1 MAAND
6 LSSNA
11 VGTAQ
16 RQKVRHPL
24 KITGQCRLLSLFVC
38 IGQGVTGICT
48 HNQYSLAMALF
59 PVIANPLDDPFYYLN
74 NFMQVLDWLEHRYAD
89 VLSLEEQRFI
99 REFNGLP
106 RESRGLLVRMVM
118 RKGIHFRA
126 GKLHYVEIGDIASA
140 AGPLLALGWIDSQAP
155 LALET
160 LFEVLLKAEIVQC
173 LGSAIEQPQGKK
185 ADWLPALSERYPET
199 QSFRDWCPTLDDCLY
214 SLTIMGLCDRLRLMF
229 FGNLYQDWSEFV
241 LADLG
246 IFTYEKVEFSA
257 DSRGLRSREDVDA
270 CLFLHEQQ
278 QQFEAGEALAEVVER
293 INGLTLSNPW
303 LQRRRDKLLF
313 QIGQHCERI
322 ADFSTALVLYR
333 QCAYP
338 GARLRLIRVL
348 ERCEE
353 YELALDL
360 ATQAGQSPQSA
371 AEQQQLLRVLPRLR
385 RKLGGPAMKRAS
397 PREMVRL
404 DLQLPRVDPALSVE
418 YHVQAHL
425 SEEAAPVHYVENSL
439 INSLFGLLCWPA
451 IFAPLPGAFFHP
463 FQRGPV
469 DLLSEDF
476 HSRRADLF
484 QACLAELDDGR
495 YRRTIGERYAQKW
508 GVQSPFVFW
517 GVLSEELLEQALD
530 CLPAEHLK
538 HWFNRLL
545 LDIKANRAG
554 MPDLIQF
561 WPQQKTY
568 RMIEVKGPGDRLQD
582 NQLRWLEF
590 CHEHQMPIAVCYV
603 QWAEQDA

>member
-1 MAAND
+1 MA
-6 LSSNA
+6 
-11 VGTAQ
+11 
-16 RQKVRHPL
+16 H
-24 KITGQCRLLSLFVC
+24 
-38 IGQGVTGICT
+38 
-48 HNQYSLAMALF
+48 F
-59 PVIANPLDDPFYYLN
+59 PVTANPLDDPFYYLN

-89 VLSLEEQRFI
+89 VLSIEEQRFI
-99 REFNGLP
+99 RDFHQLP
-106 RESRGLLVRMVM
+106 RESRALLVRMVM

-126 GKLHYVEIGDIASA
+126 SKLHYVEIGDIGLA
-140 AGPLLALGWIDSQAP
+140 AEPLLALGWIDEQS
-155 LALET
+155 ALSIET
-160 LFEVLLKAEIVQC
+160 LFEVLLKAEILQC
-173 LGSAIEQPQGKK
+173 FGAAIDQPKGKK
-185 ADWLPALSERYPET
+185 TDWLPTLSERFPDA
-199 QSFRDWCPTLDDCLY
+199 QAFANWCPTLDERLF

-246 IFTYEKVEFSA
+246 IFTYEKVEFCA
-257 DSRGLRSREDVDA
+257 ESRGLRSRDDVDA
-270 CLFLHEQQ
+270 CLFLHHCQQ
-278 QQFEAGEALAEVVER
+278 RFEAGEAVAGIVEQ
-293 INGLTLSNPW
+293 INGLALSNPW
-303 LQRRRDKLLF
+303 LQRRRGKLLF
-313 QIGQHCERI
+313 QIGQYCERI
-322 ADFSTALVLYR
+322 ADFPNALTIYR
-333 QCAYP
+333 ECAYP

-348 ERCEE
+348 ERCGE
-353 YELALDL
+353 YSLAMDL
-360 ATQAGQSPQSA
+360 ATHAEQAPESA

-385 RKLGGPAMKRAS
+385 RKLGGPAMKRSS
-397 PREMVRL
+397 PREMLRL
-404 DLQLPRVDPALSVE
+404 DLQLPRTDLALSVE
-418 YHVQAHL
+418 YYVQAHL
-425 SEEAAPVHYVENSL
+425 AEESAPVHYVENSL

-469 DLLSEDF
+469 DLLNEDF
-476 HSRRADLF
+476 HARRAELF
-484 QACLAELDDGR
+484 QRCLAELDDGR
-495 YRRTIGERYAQKW
+495 YRQTIRERYAAKW

-517 GVLSEELLEQALD
+517 GALSEDLLDQALD

-590 CHEHQMPIAVCYV
+590 CHEHHMPIAVCYV
-603 QWAEQDA
+603 QWAEQSA

>member
-1 MAAND
+1 
-6 LSSNA
+6 
-11 VGTAQ
+11 
-16 RQKVRHPL
+16 
-24 KITGQCRLLSLFVC
+24 
-38 IGQGVTGICT
+38 
-48 HNQYSLAMALF
+48 
-59 PVIANPLDDPFYYLN
+59 
-74 NFMQVLDWLEHRYAD
+74 MQVLDWLEHRYGD
-89 VLSLEEQRFI
+89 VLSIEEQRFI
-99 REFNGLP
+99 ADFNDLP
-106 RESRGLLVRMVM
+106 RESRALLVRMVM
-118 RKGIHFRA
+118 RKGIHFRCS
-126 GKLHYVEIGDIASA
+126 KLHYAEIGDIASA
-140 AGPLLALGWIDSQAP
+140 AEPLVALGWVDDQLP
-155 LALET
+155 LSIEG
-160 LFEVLLKAEIVQC
+160 LFDVLLKAEIVQC
-173 LGSAIEQPQGKK
+173 LGSAIDQPKGKK
-185 ADWLPALSERYPET
+185 ADWLPILVEQFPET
-199 QSFRDWCPTLDDCLY
+199 RSFSDWCPSLDDRLF

-246 IFTYEKVEFSA
+246 ILTYEKVDFSA

-270 CLFLHEQQ
+270 CLFLHHCQQ
-278 QQFEAGEALAEVVER
+278 LFEAGEEVAGVVEQ
-293 INGLTLSNPW
+293 INGLTLINPW

-313 QIGQHCERI
+313 QIAQQCERM
-322 ADFSTALVLYR
+322 ADYATALALYR

-348 ERCEE
+348 ELCGE
-353 YELALDL
+353 YQLALDL
-360 ATQAGQSPQSA
+360 ATEAEQSPQSA

-385 RKLGGPAMKRAS
+385 RKLGGPPAKRA
-397 PREMVRL
+397 PAREMQRL
-404 DLQLPRVDPALSVE
+404 DLQLPRTDPVMSVE
-418 YHVQAHL
+418 FYVQAHL
-425 SEEAAPVHYVENSL
+425 AEASAPVHYVENTL

-469 DLLSEDF
+469 DLLNEDF
-476 HSRRADLF
+476 HERRTDLF

-495 YRRTIGERYAQKW
+495 YRHTIRERYAEKW

-517 GVLSEELLEQALD
+517 NVLGEELLEQALD
-530 CLPAEHLK
+530 CFPAEHLK

-590 CHEHQMPIAVCYV
+590 CHEHHMPIAVCYV